1 MRRRFYLHCVGS
13 LRSLHGLTEAIPGF
27 DRYPERALLLAGD
40 GDAVCVPRP
49 VEPDY
54 LGFLGVLG
62 VGPRPEHV
70 IVAGGKG
77 RGAGRPL
84 AERLLSEPGV
94 LSDAA
99 RTLDADALTIEPYAA
114 TTDVMALAEV
124 MERAT
129 GIPVRMDG
137 SPRITKYADQ
147 KHHMRAKAQE
157 LGIPVAEGEIAELS
171 FPGGRRRRDL
181 EPIRAAIER
190 QLRTS
195 ARVIVRGASGAS
207 GSSTFVVGR
216 GGEDTDGLLRRLS
229 ARSDNRIY
237 LVEAMVE
244 ATVSPNIQIYIPSD
258 GGPLICT
265 GITDQRWSRG
275 LTHVGNQLP
284 SSARTVDAMEAW
296 ARMLA
301 HWMRGQGYIGLVGF
315 DFVEYR
321 DPRTGGLRTILAE
334 VNPRVN
340 GGTYPLALRTR
351 LNASASRAGRPEA
364 PAFVSGTIETRA
376 RSFARVRAVMGH
388 LLFDPDRGTG
398 VVPYAT
404 GCLEHGKCSLVAL
417 SSSRLRAAELYGAAQ
432 ARLEAA

>member
-1 MRRRFYLHCVGS
+1 MRRRIYLHCVGS
-13 LRSLHGLTEAIPGF
+13 LGSLRGLAEAIPGF

-40 GDAVCVPRP
+40 GDAVCVPKP
-49 VEPDY
+49 VDPEF
-54 LGFLGVLG
+54 LGFLGGLG
-62 VGPRPEHV
+62 LGPRPEHV
-70 IVAGGKG
+70 IVAGGNG

-84 AERLLSEPGV
+84 AERLLGEPAALGR
-94 LSDAA
+94 AA
-99 RTLDADALTIEPYAA
+99 RALGADEVTIEPYAA
-114 TTDVMALAEV
+114 TADVMALAEV
-124 MERAT
+124 MERES
-129 GIPVRMDG
+129 GITVRMDG
-137 SPRITKYADQ
+137 SPRITRYADQ
-147 KHHMRAKAQE
+147 KQHMRAKAQE
-157 LGIPVAEGEIAELS
+157 LGIPVADGEVAELAH
-171 FPGGRRRRDL
+171 PGGRRRRDL
-181 EPIRAAIER
+181 EPVRVAIER
-190 QLRTS
+190 QLRRS

-216 GGEDTDGLLRRLS
+216 GGEDIAGLLRRL
-229 ARSDNRIY
+229 ALRSDNRTY

-244 ATVSPNIQIYIPSD
+244 ATVSPNVQIHIPAGD
-258 GGPLICT
+258 APLVCT

-296 ARMLA
+296 ARILA
-301 HWMRGQGYIGLVGF
+301 TWMRGQGYTGLVGF

-321 DPRTGGLRTILAE
+321 DPTTGGLRAILAE

-340 GGTYPLALRTR
+340 GGTYPLALRAR
-351 LNASASRAGRPEA
+351 LNAAAGSAGRPEA
-364 PAFVSGTIETRA
+364 PAFVSGTVETRA
-376 RSFARVRAVMGH
+376 SSFARVKAAIGH

-417 SSSRLRAAELYGAAQ
+417 AGSRLRAAELYGAVQ

>member
-1 MRRRFYLHCVGS
+1 VD
-13 LRSLHGLTEAIPGF
+13 PG
-27 DRYPERALLLAGD
+27 
-40 GDAVCVPRP
+40 
-49 VEPDY
+49 Y
-54 LGFLGVLG
+54 LGFLAGLG
-62 VGPRPEHV
+62 LGPRPEHI
-70 IVAGGKG
+70 IVAGGNG

-84 AERLLSEPGV
+84 AERLLGDPAV
-94 LSDAA
+94 LSRAA
-99 RTLDADALTIEPYAA
+99 RALGADAVTIEPYAA
-114 TTDVMALAEV
+114 TADVMALAEV
-124 MERAT
+124 MERET

-157 LGIPVAEGEIAELS
+157 LGIPVAEGEVAELAC
-171 FPGGRRRRDL
+171 PGGRRRRDL
-181 EPIRAAIER
+181 EPVRAAIER

-216 GGEDTDGLLRRLS
+216 GGEDTNGLLRRLAS
-229 ARSDNRIY
+229 RADNRIY

-244 ATVSPNIQIYIPSD
+244 ATVSPNVQIHIPSD
-258 GGPLICT
+258 DGPLLCG
-265 GITDQRWSRG
+265 GITDQRWSRR
-275 LTHVGNQLP
+275 LTHAGNQLP
-284 SSARTVDAMEAW
+284 SSARTVAAMEAW
-296 ARMLA
+296 ARILA
-301 HWMRGQGYIGLVGF
+301 NWMRSQGYTGLVGF

-321 DPRTGGLRTILAE
+321 DPVTGGLRAILAE

-340 GGTYPLALRTR
+340 GGTYPLAVRAR
-351 LNASASRAGRPEA
+351 LNAAAGRAGRPEA
-364 PAFVSGTIETRA
+364 PAFVSGTVETRA
-376 RSFARVRAVMGH
+376 VSFARVKAAIGH

-417 SSSRLRAAELYGAAQ
+417 AGSRLRAAELYGAAQ

>member
-1 MRRRFYLHCVGS
+1 MRRRFYLHCMAS
-13 LRSLHGLTEAIPGF
+13 LRSLQGLGESIPGI

-40 GDAVCVPRP
+40 GDVVCVPMP
-49 VEPDY
+49 VDPEY
-54 LGFLGVLG
+54 LGFLAALG
-62 VGPRPEHV
+62 LGPRPEHV
-70 IVAGGKG
+70 IVANGNG
-77 RGAGRPL
+77 RSAGRPL
-84 AERLLSEPGV
+84 AERLLADPAMLGR
-94 LSDAA
+94 AA
-99 RTLDADALTIEPYAA
+99 RALAADEVVIEPYAA

-124 MERAT
+124 MEREA
-129 GIPVRMDG
+129 GIPVRVDG

-157 LGIPVAEGEIAELS
+157 LGIPVAEGEVAELAY
-171 FPGGRRRRDL
+171 PGGRRRRDL
-181 EPIRAAIER
+181 EPVRAAIER
-190 QLRTS
+190 QLRKS
-195 ARVIVRGASGAS
+195 ARLIVRGASGAS

-216 GGEDTDGLLRRLS
+216 GGEDTNGLLRRLAS
-229 ARSDNRIY
+229 RSDNRIY
-237 LVEAMVE
+237 LVERMVE
-244 ATVSPNIQIYIPSD
+244 ATVSPNVQIHIPAD
-258 GGPLICT
+258 GAPLECM

-296 ARMLA
+296 ARILA
-301 HWMRGQGYIGLVGF
+301 HWLRSQSYTGLVGF

-321 DPRTGGLRTILAE
+321 DPVTNGLRVILAE

-340 GGTYPLALRTR
+340 GGTYPLAVRAR
-351 LNASASRAGRPEA
+351 LNAAAGRAGRPQA
-364 PAFVSGTIETRA
+364 PAFVSGTVQTRA
-376 RSFARVRAVMGH
+376 ASFARVKTVIGH

-417 SSSRLRAAELYGAAQ
+417 AGSRLRAAELYGAAQ